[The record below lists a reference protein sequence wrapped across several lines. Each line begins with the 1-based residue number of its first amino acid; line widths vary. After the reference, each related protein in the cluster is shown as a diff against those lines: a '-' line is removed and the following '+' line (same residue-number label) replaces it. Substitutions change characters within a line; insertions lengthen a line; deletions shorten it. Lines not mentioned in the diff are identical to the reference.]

1 MKIKVPKSL
10 KNIPKKPGVYIYKN
24 VQRKIIY
31 IGKAKNLKS
40 RVSSYFQS
48 SSTLSSEKQTMVS
61 NIKKIEYI
69 ITSNETEAL
78 LLETSLIK
86 KHQPPHNIML
96 KDDKYFL
103 YIKIT
108 THEDFPR
115 VFTVR
120 RVDKDKAKY
129 FGPYTSA
136 LSVRETLRLL
146 RSLFPHRN
154 FQSPA
159 SEKYV
164 SKMHQRYPELL
175 GPQDKKEYQ
184 KTIDKIIKFIKG
196 DYDQIK
202 RDLSEKMHSFSKN
215 KQYEAAARS
224 RDKINALDKIA
235 EKQKMVTTKL
245 INQDIVSIF
254 QDDDLSVINIFNI
267 RLGKLLNKDSF
278 VLKNTNHKEPN
289 EVIQEFIKQYYPK
302 IINLPKEIILQHD
315 IEDKG
320 LLEKIFKVKI
330 IVPQKGKNK
339 DFIKL
344 GIENAKNYM
353 EQQKAS
359 WEKESFNIKLSLE
372 QLKKSLALKKIPH
385 RIETYDISNI
395 QGSHAV
401 GSMIVFTDGQPD
413 KKWYRKFKIKTIEGA
428 NDPAMM
434 AEVLSRRFKH
444 HADPLS
450 SHRRES
456 WGEGEE
462 KRAWPQPDLV
472 ILDGGKGQLNIVR
485 KKINTTINIIALAK
499 KHEEIYLPDRK
510 TPISLTINSPAYFL
524 IQRMRDEAHRFAITF
539 YRQSHKKENLKSDF
553 DSIPGVGPRTRKKLI
568 NKFGSMQAVQSA
580 TKKELLKIVNEKI
593 TNNILKYE
601 K

>member
-1 MKIKVPKSL
+1 MKIKVPKGL
-10 KNIPKKPGVYIYKN
+10 KNIPQKPGVYIYKN
-24 VQRKIIY
+24 IQGKIIY
-31 IGKAKNLKS
+31 VGKAKKLKS
-40 RVSSYFQS
+40 RVSSYFQKS
-48 SSTLSSEKQTMVS
+48 SSLSAEKQTMVS

-108 THEDFPR
+108 ANEDFPR

-120 RVDKDKAKY
+120 RIEKDKAKY

-154 FQSPA
+154 FKSPA

-175 GPQDKKEYQ
+175 GPQDKDEYQ
-184 KTIDKIIKFIKG
+184 RTIDRIVRFIKG
-196 DYDQIK
+196 DYEQIK
-202 RDLSEKMHSFSKN
+202 KELSERMQSHSAN
-215 KQYEAAARS
+215 KRYEAAAKL
-224 RDKINALDKIA
+224 RDKINAIEKIS
-235 EKQKMVTTKL
+235 EKQKVVSTKL
-245 INQDIVSIF
+245 VNQDIISIYS
-254 QDDDLSVINIFNI
+254 DKNSSAIKVFNI
-267 RLGKLLNKDSF
+267 RLGKLLHKDNF
-278 VLKNTNHKEPN
+278 ILKNTSLKEPS

-302 IINLPKEIILQHD
+302 IINLPKEIILQYD

-320 LLEKIFKVKI
+320 LIEKVFKMKI
-330 IVPQKGKNK
+330 IVPKKGKNK

-344 GIENAKNYM
+344 GIENAKNYL

-359 WEKESFNIKLSLE
+359 WEKESFNIKQSLE
-372 QLKKSLALKKIPH
+372 QLKKSLGLKKIPH

-401 GSMIVFTDGQPD
+401 GSMVVFIDGQPN
-413 KKWYRKFKIKTIEGA
+413 KKWYRKFKIKTVQGA

-444 HADPLS
+444 HANPPS
-450 SHRRES
+450 THRGEG
-456 WGEGEE
+456 WGEG
-462 KRAWPQPDLV
+462 KWPQPDLV
-472 ILDGGKGQLNIVR
+472 VLDGGKGQLNIVR
-485 KKINTTINIIALAK
+485 KKINTTVNIIALAK
-499 KHEEIYLPDRK
+499 KHEEVYLPGRK
-510 TPISLTINSPAYFL
+510 DPISLTINSPAYFL
-524 IQRMRDEAHRFAITF
+524 IQRMRDEAHRFAIAF
-539 YRQSHKKENLKSDF
+539 YRQSHKQDNLKSSF
-553 DSIPGVGPRTRKKLI
+553 DSIPGVGPSTRKKLI
-568 NKFGSMQAVQSA
+568 TAFGSMQAVRSA
-580 TKKELLKIVNEKI
+580 TKKELLKVVNKKIV
-593 TNNILKYE
+593 NNILKYE